1 DFKPTRRVFNMP
13 VPDAA
18 LSAGIGGSVRF
29 FGERPS
35 RAYLKVR
42 RCGVFLRQGFRRHRR
57 RVR

>member
-1 DFKPTRRVFNMP
+1 MP
-13 VPDAA
+13 APDAA

-57 RVR
+57 RIR